1 SQIANSAFTGVATE
15 LPEETELSVP
25 NLDSEAE
32 KLFDKF
38 GYIWSDW
45 LYAYRRTRRVDRQS
59 TQEYLAASPVLVSY
73 EELRDHGLVVP
84 QYAPAATSPTLA
96 QRHSAIQ

>member
-1 SQIANSAFTGVATE
+1 MSA
-15 LPEETELSVP
+15 P

-38 GYIWSDW
+38 GYVWSDW

-59 TQEYLAASPVLVSY
+59 TQEYLAAPPVLVSY

-84 QYAPAATSPTLA
+84 QYDPGAVSPTPA
-96 QRHSAIQ
+96 QRRSAIQWLHNVLSQNESL

>member
-1 SQIANSAFTGVATE
+1 M
-15 LPEETELSVP
+15 SVP

-32 KLFDKF
+32 KLLDKF

-59 TQEYLAASPVLVSY
+59 TQEYLAAPQVLVSY

-84 QYAPAATSPTLA
+84 KYDPGAVSPTLA
-96 QRHSAIQ
+96 QRRTAIQWLQNVLSENESL